1 MQANVDSL
9 LAVLHHVHKWKQT
22 NKKKNNKQMK
32 KQTVVRMACPTF
44 KYAVK
49 PFLLG

>member
-9 LAVLHHVHKWKQT
+9 LAVLHHVHEWKQT
-22 NKKKNNKQMK
+22 NKQTNKQMK
-32 KQTVVRMACPTF
+32 KQTIVRMACPTF